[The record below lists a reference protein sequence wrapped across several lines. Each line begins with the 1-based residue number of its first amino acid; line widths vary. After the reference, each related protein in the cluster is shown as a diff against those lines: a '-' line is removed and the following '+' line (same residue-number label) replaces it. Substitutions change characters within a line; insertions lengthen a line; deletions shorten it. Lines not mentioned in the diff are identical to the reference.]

1 MYQKKREEIEPC
13 PLKYVFNLFG
23 KKWNAWIY
31 CSLVNNTSLRYTEL
45 KDILPD
51 ITDSALSAALKMFMK
66 NDIIRRTSYDEIPPR
81 VEYSLTDKGRSAVPF
96 LQGLCNWSSSY
107 NSDNPEYQMTHCS
120 YCKFNKKL

>member
-1 MYQKKREEIEPC
+1 M
-13 PLKYVFNLFG
+13 FNLFG

-31 CSLVNNTSLRYTEL
+31 CSLVNNPSLRYTEL

-81 VEYSLTDKGRSAVPF
+81 VEYMLTQKGKSVVPI
-96 LQGLCNWSSSY
+96 LQNICQWSGIFY
-107 NSDNPEYQMTHCS
+107 
-120 YCKFNKKL
+120 KKDTENEMVQCQKCDHHR

>member
-31 CSLVNNTSLRYTEL
+31 CSLVNNPSLRYTEL

-81 VEYSLTDKGRSAVPF
+81 VNIHLLIREDLLYLFYKDCVIGRHPIIQVI
-96 LQGLCNWSSSY
+96 LNIR
-107 NSDNPEYQMTHCS
+107 
-120 YCKFNKKL
+120 